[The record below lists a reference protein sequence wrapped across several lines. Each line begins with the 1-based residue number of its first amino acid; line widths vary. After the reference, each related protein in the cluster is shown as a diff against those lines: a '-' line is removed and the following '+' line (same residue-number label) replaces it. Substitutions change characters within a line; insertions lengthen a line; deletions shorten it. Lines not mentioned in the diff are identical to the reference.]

1 MRKWILIIIPL
12 SFWSHSIWSQDV
24 VGCNQLL
31 EDAKEAYEAGMVELV
46 PDLLIPCLES
56 GGLSGASRQEA
67 YKLVINAYLFDYLP
81 DEAGA
86 MMERFVDEFPD
97 YRAGEGDA
105 AEFALLL
112 DSKLRERGIDPDQE
126 VAEVQEEETPVQ
138 PQRQPTRQPVVRPP
152 FEYGNSLGFV
162 VGGNVSFPQM
172 VERYSVGDPS
182 EDDGSFGMKP
192 GFQVG
197 VNMNLRIGRAVET
210 SFGLQIN
217 RTSFS
222 YAATPVSF
230 ANYEYTENE
239 YRLQLPATFNFRLN
253 PDGRRVSVYLS
264 MGIMGD
270 YLISAQGSGVRSY
283 TEMLRDVEVDKTD
296 IKDSRAALNL
306 SGLAGIGVRIP
317 LENSFIFIESR
328 YAAGIF
334 LVNKPE
340 NRYENQDL
348 IWLLYH
354 VDSDFRMQQVSF
366 MAGMAWNL

>member
-1 MRKWILIIIPL
+1 MRKWILILIPL
-12 SFWSHSIWSQDV
+12 SLWSQALWSQDA
-24 VGCNQLL
+24 VGCTQLL

-46 PDLLIPCLES
+46 PDLLIPCLEP
-56 GGLSGASRQEA
+56 GGLTGTPKQEA
-67 YKLVINAYLFDYLP
+67 YKLVINSYLFDYLP

-86 MMERFVDEFPD
+86 MMDRFVDEFPE
-97 YRAGEGDA
+97 YRSGEGDA

-112 DSKLRERGIDPDQE
+112 NSKLRERGIDPDQQL
-126 VAEVQEEETPVQ
+126 AEEQEEVIPVE

-152 FEYGNSLGFV
+152 FEYGNSIGFQL
-162 VGGNVSFPQM
+162 GGNVSFPQM
-172 VERYSVGDPS
+172 VERYSVGDPA
-182 EDDGSFGMKP
+182 EDEGSFGIKP
-192 GFQVG
+192 GFQAG

-210 SFGLQIN
+210 SFGLQFN

-222 YAATPVSF
+222 FTASPVSF
-230 ANYEYTENE
+230 AEYQYTEHEN
-239 YRLQLPATFNFRLN
+239 RLQLPATFNFRLN
-253 PDGRRVSVYLS
+253 PDARRVSVYLS
-264 MGIMGD
+264 IGVMGD

-296 IKDSRAALNL
+296 IKNARASLGL

-317 LENSFIFIESR
+317 LDNSFIFIESR

-366 MAGMAWNL
+366 TAGMAWNL